1 MKKVSETAKLH
12 KKHAPMDIKCGV
24 ITLSDSLSEKY
35 AKEKDNSEDLS
46 GKYII
51 DKLETKYDV
60 LGYDIIPDDSSI
72 LTQKIND
79 FVDIGVDV
87 IFTTGGTGLT
97 QRDITIETI
106 EKLITKELKGFG
118 EIFRIETYN
127 NIGSVALLTRATAGI
142 YKKTTIFALPGSPNA
157 VEMGLDIV
165 FNELGHIVS
174 HAQKWLKIVL

>member
-12 KKHAPMDIKCGV
+12 KKHAPSDIRCGV
-24 ITLSDSLSEKY
+24 ITLSDTLSKKY
-35 AKEKDNSEDLS
+35 AENKDNSGDLS
-46 GKYII
+46 GKYIM
-51 DKLETKYDV
+51 DKLETKYSV
-60 LGYDIIPDDSSI
+60 LEYDIIPDDSSI

-79 FVDIGVDV
+79 FVDNGIDV

-118 EIFRIETYN
+118 EIFRSETYKS
-127 NIGSVALLTRATAGI
+127 IGSAALLTRATAGL
-142 YKKTTIFALPGSPNA
+142 YKKTAIFALPGSPNA
-157 VEMGLDIV
+157 VEMGLEII

-174 HAQKWLKIVL
+174 HAQK

>member
-1 MKKVSETAKLH
+1 MKKVSETVKLH
-12 KKHAPMDIKCGV
+12 KKHAPQDIRCGV
-24 ITLSDSLSEKY
+24 ITLSDTLSEKY
-35 AKEKDNSEDLS
+35 AKDNDNSDDLS

-51 DKLETKYDV
+51 DKLETKYSV
-60 LGYDIIPDDSSI
+60 LKYDIIPDDSSI
-72 LTQKIND
+72 LTQKIDD
-79 FVDIGVDV
+79 FIDSGVEV

-118 EIFRIETYN
+118 EIFRSETYN
-127 NIGSVALLTRATAGI
+127 SIGSAALLTRATAGL
-142 YKKTTIFALPGSPNA
+142 YKKTVIFALPGSPNA

-174 HAQKWLKIVL
+174 HAKK